1 MQYKK
6 NIKIVIDKRKLDLL
20 IRLNCP
26 KDVIYDAVV
35 NNTITKVGDELI
47 DDTLEALID
56 VKEFNNWGG
65 KREGSGRKNHLENQ
79 VENHLENQE
88 LNQVVDKDK
97 DIDKE
102 LEKDNTTKIDY
113 YNNPIINK
121 IFEIYNTHCGNLVK
135 LDKFYRRNV
144 ELKKQVGIYLEQTE
158 SDLEYFTRVCEIA
171 NDIKKVGDVN
181 IDLKM
186 ILKHHDGFYN
196 GKYKTQEPVNKAL
209 QMLF

>member
-26 KDVIYDAVV
+26 KDVIYNAIVY
-35 NNTITKVGDELI
+35 NTITKVGDELI

-88 LNQVVDKDK
+88 SNQVVDKDR
-97 DIDKE
+97 DIDIDNINLYGEYKNVYLTEEKLREYEAYCLGKE
-102 LEKDNTTKIDY
+102 NAKERIEYLSQQIEQGKENGFNSKY
-113 YNNPIINK
+113 PNAHFVRLKQLFNSYK
-121 IFEIYNTHCGNLVK
+121 K
-135 LDKFYRRNV
+135 LRRIEPKQEEPKNFYRVVR
-144 ELKKQVGIYLEQTE
+144 
-158 SDLEYFTRVCEIA
+158 
-171 NDIKKVGDVN
+171 
-181 IDLKM
+181 
-186 ILKHHDGFYN
+186 
-196 GKYKTQEPVNKAL
+196 
-209 QMLF
+209 

>member
-88 LNQVVDKDK
+88 PNQVVDKDRDI
-97 DIDKE
+97 DIDKINLYGE
-102 LEKDNTTKIDY
+102 YKNVYLTEEKLREFEAYCLGKENAKERIEYLSQQIEQGKENSFNSKYPNAHFVRLKQLFNSYKKLRKIEQKQEEPK
-113 YNNPIINK
+113 N
-121 IFEIYNTHCGNLVK
+121 
-135 LDKFYRRNV
+135 FYRVVR
-144 ELKKQVGIYLEQTE
+144 
-158 SDLEYFTRVCEIA
+158 
-171 NDIKKVGDVN
+171 
-181 IDLKM
+181 
-186 ILKHHDGFYN
+186 
-196 GKYKTQEPVNKAL
+196 
-209 QMLF
+209 